1 MMKFERLT
9 GGERYRTTLPDLRSL
24 RSSCCAPETNI
35 QYVWTVQQSEAF
47 VL

>member
-1 MMKFERLT
+1 MRFEQLT
-9 GGERYRTTLPDLRSL
+9 GGERHGTIFSDLRSL